1 MPKICYASCYG
12 RFDFEESSP
21 DVPAF
26 VSPMD
31 SACVCVC
38 VLGDLLIF
46 FRRLSHVQLR
56 TVCRRTG
63 VTILLGRGSLPPDF
77 CQQMCEIP
85 SPCFKAVLTGFLLQQ
100 MCEIPSPFV

>member
-31 SACVCVC
+31 SACVCV
-38 VLGDLLIF
+38 
-46 FRRLSHVQLR
+46 S
-56 TVCRRTG
+56 
-63 VTILLGRGSLPPDF
+63 
-77 CQQMCEIP
+77 
-85 SPCFKAVLTGFLLQQ
+85 
-100 MCEIPSPFV
+100 